1 MRFLHLTLVTLA
13 SLFVAGRASGQ
24 AHLRRPHPDSLP
36 ADMLVSVDSLRWE
49 PRVASPGQAQIA
61 IVHID
66 QKTQAT
72 QLYFRIPPG
81 PFHAV
86 RHWHTA
92 KESNVV
98 IRGTFIIQHDGGER
112 ATMKPGD
119 FNFMPARIIH
129 EAWTDGKETIIFVS
143 LDGTW
148 DYHAASDSMP
158 VPSAMSRSR

>member
-1 MRFLHLTLVTLA
+1 MMHPRSLVILA
-13 SLFVAGRASGQ
+13 SLCIVGRASGQ
-24 AHLRRPHPDSLP
+24 AHIRRPHPDSLP

-49 PRVASPGQAQIA
+49 PRVASPGEAQIA

-66 QKTQAT
+66 KKTQAT

-92 KESNVV
+92 NETNVV

-119 FNFMPARIIH
+119 FNFMPGRMIH
-129 EAWTDGKETIIFVS
+129 QAWTDGEETIIFVS
-143 LDGTW
+143 LDGRW
-148 DYHAASDSMP
+148 DYHAASDS
-158 VPSAMSRSR
+158 VPPATPRSR